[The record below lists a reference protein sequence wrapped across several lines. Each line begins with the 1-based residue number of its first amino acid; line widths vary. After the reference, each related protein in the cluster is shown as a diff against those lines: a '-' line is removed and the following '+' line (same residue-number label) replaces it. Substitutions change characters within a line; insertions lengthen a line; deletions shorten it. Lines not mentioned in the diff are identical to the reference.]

1 MLAGLAAATA
11 VTRHHPCRETA
22 GHRCPDVVREAAHGK
37 LLPKDRPESRPEFA
51 SKNGQLYMNGK
62 PLHLKGINWYGFGTK
77 QGVFSGLY
85 AQPVSWFL
93 SFLERNEFNAV
104 RVPLDL
110 DLILNDRKP
119 GFIFPEDVEC
129 DAEQWSRLILN
140 ISSDDER
147 STTLPSS
154 QRDVLR
160 DAAQR
165 DRLLQDRA
173 LNSPPPPNLCGS
185 HLSGMTSLAAL
196 DWFIDQFAAIGILV
210 LLDLH
215 CLTPNCLAKDGN
227 GRETHHGPQL
237 FFDNEHPVDLVL
249 QGWKE
254 LAQRFAGKWK

>member
-1 MLAGLAAATA
+1 
-11 VTRHHPCRETA
+11 
-22 GHRCPDVVREAAHGK
+22 
-37 LLPKDRPESRPEFA
+37 
-51 SKNGQLYMNGK
+51 MNGK

-93 SFLERNEFNAV
+93 SFLERQEFNAV

-110 DLILNDRKP
+110 DLILNDRKT
-119 GFIFPEDVEC
+119 GFIFPEDIEC

-140 ISSDDER
+140 ISSDGDR

-173 LNSPPPPNLCGS
+173 LAARDLVHNGSLCGS

-215 CLTPNCLAKDGN
+215 CLFPNCLAKHGN
-227 GRETHHGPQL
+227 GQETHHGPQL
-237 FFDNEHPVDLVL
+237 FFDNKHPVGLVL
-249 QGWKE
+249 KGWNK
-254 LAQRFAGKWK
+254 LAQRLAGKWKRGRGHSNA

>member
-1 MLAGLAAATA
+1 
-11 VTRHHPCRETA
+11 
-22 GHRCPDVVREAAHGK
+22 
-37 LLPKDRPESRPEFA
+37 
-51 SKNGQLYMNGK
+51 MNGK

-110 DLILNDRKP
+110 ELILNNRKP
-119 GFIFPEDVEC
+119 GFIFPEHNEC
-129 DAEQWSRLILN
+129 DAEQWSRLVLN
-140 ISSDDER
+140 ISPDDDR

-160 DAAQR
+160 GAAQR

-173 LNSPPPPNLCGS
+173 IAARDLVNNGSQCAS
-185 HLSGMTSLAAL
+185 HLSGMNSLAAL
-196 DWFIDQFAAIGILV
+196 DWFIDQFAALGILV

-215 CLTPNCLAKDGN
+215 CLSPNCLKKKKN
-227 GRETHHGPQL
+227 GHGQEIQLGPQL
-237 FFDNEHPVDLVL
+237 FFDDENPVDLVL
-249 QGWKE
+249 KGWKE
-254 LAQRFAGKWK
+254 LAQRFAGKWKRGRGHSNA